1 MQLEEK
7 TYKAINDN
15 ADFLMSLPRRYGD
28 ESQFSMAIEEMSE
41 LIQAL
46 EKHRRYKYNSEK
58 LDEVLDHVAEEIAD
72 VHIMLAQLTYIFN
85 NDEQVAS
92 YVKKKLER
100 QRKRINNEENE
111 KAG

>member
-1 MQLEEK
+1 MRLEEQ
-7 TYKAINDN
+7 TYQAINDN
-15 ADFLMSLPRRYGD
+15 ADFLISLPQRYGD

-72 VHIMLAQLTYIFN
+72 VHIMLAQLIYIFD
-85 NDEQVAS
+85 NDNVVADHI
-92 YVKKKLER
+92 
-100 QRKRINNEENE
+100 QR
-111 KAG
+111 